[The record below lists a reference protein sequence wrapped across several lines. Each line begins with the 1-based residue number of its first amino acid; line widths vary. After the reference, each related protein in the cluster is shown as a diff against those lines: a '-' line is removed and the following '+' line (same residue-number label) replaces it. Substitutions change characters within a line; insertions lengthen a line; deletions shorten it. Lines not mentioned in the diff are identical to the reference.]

1 MIPNRPD
8 LASHNPQIASLYFM
22 EVRRR
27 TSAKIFFFLLCCA
40 GWLRAQPATLQGVVT
55 DQTGAVIPKAQ
66 VSVKGGSGPARTVAV
81 GDDGVYRF
89 TNLPPGD
96 YSVDAIA
103 PELKL
108 PQPHKISLR
117 AGVQTLNLQLQVASK
132 SEQVTVQ
139 ENGGPTVNTDPSNNA
154 GALVL
159 RGNDL
164 QALSD
169 DPDDLAADLQ
179 ALAGPSAGP
188 NGGQLFVDGFT
199 AGELPPKESIR
210 EVRINANPFSPEYD
224 TLGYG
229 RIEIFTKP
237 GTDKFHGTA
246 FYNFGDDF
254 WNSRNPYAAE
264 KAPFLLGEAGANLT
278 GPLSKRASFTLDF
291 QRHSIDNGAIINGSA
306 VDPQTLAIINPYT
319 QVFRV
324 PQRRIIVTPRI
335 DYQLNP
341 KNTLS
346 VRYTYTRADIA
357 DAGIGS
363 FNLVSQGYDIGTRSQ
378 LLQATETMVIGDHAV
393 NETRF
398 QYFRVDNAMTPN
410 TSGPAIQVL
419 GSFVGG
425 GAIIGDS
432 SDIQNTYELHNYTT
446 IARGRHSWRF
456 GARMRGAAD
465 ANVARQNIAGT
476 FTFGGGLAP
485 ELNANYQPVPDASGQ
500 PVLVNISSIESYQRT
515 LVLQNQGLPAAQ
527 IRALGGGASQFSIST
542 GIPSVLAGQFDLGAF
557 IGDDWRVRQN
567 LTLSLGL
574 RYETQTNIHDWS
586 DVAPRIGLAWAPG
599 GGRANAHPK
608 TVFRAGFGTFYDRF
622 ALTNTITALH
632 YNGIAQQQ
640 YVITNP
646 DVFPNVPL
654 VSGLAAL
661 GAAPSS
667 SIIQEVSSQLHA
679 PYMMQSAASIERQL
693 PANTTLAVSY
703 TNSHGLHLLR
713 SQDINAPLLGT
724 FESQV
729 PGSGVF
735 PYGRPGPIFL
745 MESSGLYNQNQL
757 IINANSKLSRD
768 VSLFGSYVLNYA
780 MSNTDGLN
788 TFPANPYSMAGE
800 YGPALTDIR
809 HRLSFGGSITT
820 KWELQF
826 SPLLTVMSGQPF
838 DITVGQDLYGDTLF
852 NGRPGIATDP
862 NKPGV
867 IQTMDGLLDP
877 SPTPDERTLPRN
889 YGRGPG
895 IIMANLRVGKT
906 FSFGPSREDGAV
918 SGGGAEAP
926 RGVPTGPF
934 SLGGGGSGSS
944 GARRYTLSISM
955 AVRNILNHNNPG
967 PIIGNIASP
976 LFGQANQPYGVG
988 VLGGTGFSE
997 SADNR
1002 RLELQTRFTF

>member
-1 MIPNRPD
+1 VKFIFA
-8 LASHNPQIASLYFM
+8 LLSSVSWL
-22 EVRRR
+22 
-27 TSAKIFFFLLCCA
+27 SA
-40 GWLRAQPATLQGVVT
+40 QTATLQGIVT
-55 DQTGAVIPKAQ
+55 DQSGAVIPKAQ
-66 VSVKGGSGPARTVAV
+66 VSVKGSSGPARTVAA
-81 GDDGVYRF
+81 GEDGAYRF

-108 PQPHKISLR
+108 PQPRKIALR
-117 AGVQTLNLQLQVASK
+117 AGTQSLNLQLLVASK

-139 ENGGPTVNTDPSNNA
+139 ENAGPTVSTDPTNNA

-159 RGNDL
+159 RGDDL

-169 DPDDLAADLQ
+169 DPDDFAADLQ

-210 EVRINANPFSPEYD
+210 EIRINANPFSPEYD

-278 GPLSKRASFTLDF
+278 GPLSKRASFTFDF
-291 QRHSIDNGAIINGSA
+291 QHHSIDNGAIINGST
-306 VDPQTLAIINPYT
+306 VDPQMLAIIDPYT

-341 KNTLS
+341 KNTLT

-378 LLQATETMVIGDHAV
+378 LLQATETMVIGDRAI

-398 QYFRVDNAMTPN
+398 QFFRVDNEMTPN
-410 TSGPAIQVL
+410 APGPAIQVL

-425 GAIIGDS
+425 GAIIGNS
-432 SDIQNTYELHNYTT
+432 SDIQNTYELHNYTS
-446 IARGRHSWRF
+446 IAHGRHAWRF
-456 GARMRGAAD
+456 GARLRGATD
-465 ANVARQNIAGT
+465 ANVARQNFAGT
-476 FTFGGGLAP
+476 FTFGGVLAP
-485 ELNANYQPVPDASGQ
+485 ELNTNYQPILDASGQ
-500 PVLVNISSIESYQRT
+500 PMLVNISSIESYQRT
-515 LVLQNQGLPAAQ
+515 LVFQNMGLPAAQ
-527 IRALGGGASQFSIST
+527 IRALGGGASQFTIST
-542 GIPSVLAGQFDLGAF
+542 GIPSVFAGQFDLGAF
-557 IGDDWRVRQN
+557 VGDDWRVRQN
-567 LTLSLGL
+567 FTLSLGL
-574 RYETQTNIHDWS
+574 RYETQTNIHNWS
-586 DVAPRIGLAWAPG
+586 DFAPRIGLAWAPAG
-599 GGRANAHPK
+599 GGANSHPK
-608 TVFRAGFGTFYDRF
+608 TVVRAGFGTFYDRF
-622 ALTNTITALH
+622 ALANTITALH

-646 DVFPNVPL
+646 DFFPNVPS
-654 VSGLAAL
+654 VSALAAL
-661 GAAPSS
+661 GALPST
-667 SIIQEVSSQLHA
+667 SIIQEVSSQLRA
-679 PYMMQSAASIERQL
+679 PYLMQSAVGVERQL
-693 PANTTLAVSY
+693 PANTTLAVTY

-713 SQDINAPLLGT
+713 SEDINAPLPGT
-724 FESQV
+724 FNPQV

-735 PYGRPGPIFL
+735 PFDRTGPIFL

-757 IINANSKLSRD
+757 IVNVNSKVNGN

-780 MSNTDGLN
+780 MSNTDGLS

-809 HRLSFGGSITT
+809 NRVSFGGTIKT
-820 KWELQF
+820 KWNFQF
-826 SPLLTVMSGQPF
+826 NPLLTVMSGQPF

-862 NKPGV
+862 DKPGV
-867 IQTMDGLLDP
+867 IQTSYGLLDP
-877 SPTPDERTLPRN
+877 NPSPGEQVLPRN

-895 IIMANLRVGKT
+895 IIMLNLRVGRT
-906 FSFGPSREDGAV
+906 FSFGSSREGGVA
-918 SGGGAEAP
+918 SNGGGGGP
-926 RGVPTGPF
+926 RGVATGPF
-934 SLGGGGSGSS
+934 STGGAGQASVSS
-944 GARRYTLSISM
+944 SRRYSLSISM

-976 LFGQANQPYGVG
+976 LFGQANQPYGAG